1 VTFAPVQLIAQ
12 RRDLVVKLARCATV
26 SVVTGSITLT
36 VLGLGVGV
44 AGLAP
49 VQANVLATVCG
60 AIPSYALNRR
70 WVWRCDGPS
79 DLRRQL
85 LPFWAMAFAGLLLST
100 LLVGAAGH
108 WADGAGISPSLR
120 TLVVQGANCA
130 AWGSLWVV
138 QFVAQDRWL
147 FRQPSTA

>member
-1 VTFAPVQLIAQ
+1 VTFAPVQLIAH
-12 RRDLVVKLARCATV
+12 RRDLVTKLARCAGV
-26 SVVTGSITLT
+26 SVITGSLTLT
-36 VLGLGVGV
+36 VLGLGVG
-44 AGLAP
+44 AIGLTP
-49 VQANVLATVCG
+49 IQANLLATVCG

-79 DLRRQL
+79 DVRRQL
-85 LPFWAMAFAGLLLST
+85 LPFWGMAFAGFLLST

-108 WADGAGISPSLR
+108 WADATDLPATWR

-130 AWGSLWVV
+130 AWGSLWVA

-147 FRQPSTA
+147 FREPATA